1 MRRVK
6 SEVVL
11 DLPVKS
17 EVILFTGLSA
27 LQKKFYK
34 AILTKDLSKTPATQ
48 IHENVE

>member
-34 AILTKDLSKTPATQ
+34 AILTKDLSETPAVQ
-48 IHENVE
+48 IHVNVE